1 MTVSN
6 QISSDLSIEAERL
19 LDEMEARKLDVRLL
33 GGIAIR
39 IALGDRYHEALLRP
53 HDDIDLIT
61 TKSDG
66 SKVESALADL
76 GWEPNREFNAINGA
90 RRLLFYDP
98 ATGHKVDGFVDR
110 FEMCHKLPLT
120 DRFDHCSGTLS
131 PADLLLTKLQVIELN
146 SKDRGDCYALM
157 LGFPVAEGTDD
168 QAIDAAW
175 IAELASSDWG
185 LHHTLGLNYQ
195 RLREGV
201 GEPAL
206 DAEEQERILDSI
218 SQIEAVT
225 DAAPKSRSWKM
236 RDRIGERKRWYEEPE
251 EIE

>member
-1 MTVSN
+1 MSD
-6 QISSDLSIEAERL
+6 QINPDLSAEAERL
-19 LDEMEARKLDVRLL
+19 LGEMSQRGLEVRLL
-33 GGIAIR
+33 GGIGIR
-39 IALGDRYHEALLRP
+39 LALVDRYHEALLRP

-61 TKSDG
+61 TKTDSSG
-66 SKVESALADL
+66 VEDALVEL
-76 GWEPNREFNAINGA
+76 GWEPNKEFNAINGA

-98 ATGHKVDGFVDR
+98 VTGHKIDGFVER

-120 DRFDHCSGTLS
+120 DRFDCCPGTLS

-146 SKDRGDCYALM
+146 SKDRGDCYALL
-157 LGFPVAEGTDD
+157 LGFPVVEGSEDRT
-168 QAIDAAW
+168 IDAAW

-185 LHHTLGLNYQ
+185 LHHTLTLNFQ

-201 GEPAL
+201 GEPPL
-206 DAEEQERILDSI
+206 DVAEQGRILDAIAS
-218 SQIEAVT
+218 IEASM

>member
-1 MTVSN
+1 MSN
-6 QISSDLSIEAERL
+6 QINPDLSTEAERL
-19 LDEMEARKLDVRLL
+19 LGEMSQRGLEVRLL
-33 GGIAIR
+33 GGIAVR
-39 IALGDRYHEALLRP
+39 LALADRYHQALLRP

-61 TKSDG
+61 TKSDSSG
-66 SKVESALADL
+66 VESALAEL
-76 GWEPNREFNAINGA
+76 GWEANREFNAINGA
-90 RRLLFYDP
+90 RRLLFYDT
-98 ATGHKVDGFVDR
+98 ATGHKIDGFVER

-120 DRFDHCSGTLS
+120 DRFDCCSKTLS

-146 SKDRGDCYALM
+146 SKDRGDCYALL
-157 LGFPVAEGTDD
+157 LGFPVVERTEDRTTD
-168 QAIDAAW
+168 AGW

-185 LHHTLGLNYQ
+185 LHHTLTLNFQ

-206 DAEEQERILDSI
+206 DVAEQGRILESI
-218 SQIEAVT
+218 GSIEAAM